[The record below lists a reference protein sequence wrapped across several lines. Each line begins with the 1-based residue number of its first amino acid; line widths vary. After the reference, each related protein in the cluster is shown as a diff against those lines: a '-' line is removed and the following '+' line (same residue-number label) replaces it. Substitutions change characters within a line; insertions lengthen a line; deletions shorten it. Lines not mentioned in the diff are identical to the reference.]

1 MSPGWKGHW
10 YLARQPEFRAT
21 HQELAGVFSVSD
33 KTNNSSAKVAEHDF
47 ELALITRVRQ
57 GDKPAFEEL
66 YRLYFKKLYR
76 FTARVLRD
84 TGHAEDVINETMY
97 VVWNKAASFDGSCKL
112 STWIFGIAF
121 NTARKFSVLPLAN
134 EITEEEREDTEM
146 ERDEHASSCAL
157 ELIENRELLEFGLK
171 ALSEKQRAV
180 VELTYYHDFSYK
192 EIADIMQCTENTVK
206 TRMFYARK
214 KLYDTIKQAS

>member
-1 MSPGWKGHW
+1 M
-10 YLARQPEFRAT
+10 
-21 HQELAGVFSVSD
+21 FSVSD
-33 KTNNSSAKVAEHDF
+33 KTNSDETRNGSAKVVAHDF
-47 ELALITRVRQ
+47 ELALISRVRQ

-84 TGHAEDVINETMY
+84 TGQAEDVINETMF

-121 NTARKFSVLPLAN
+121 NKARKFTSTPLAS
-134 EITEEEREDTEM
+134 ELTAEEMEDVEM
-146 ERDEHASSCAL
+146 ERAEHASSCAL
-157 ELIENRELLEFGLK
+157 ELIENRELLEFALK
-171 ALSEKQRAV
+171 ELSEKQRAV

-192 EIADIMQCTENTVK
+192 EIADIMKCTESTVK

-214 KLYDTIKQAS
+214 KLFEKINQAS

>member
-1 MSPGWKGHW
+1 M
-10 YLARQPEFRAT
+10 
-21 HQELAGVFSVSD
+21 FSVSD
-33 KTNNSSAKVAEHDF
+33 KANNKNAEVAENDF
-47 ELALITRVRQ
+47 ELALLARVRQ

-84 TGHAEDVINETMY
+84 TGQAEDVINETMY

-121 NTARKFSVLPLAN
+121 NKARKFSALPLAN
-134 EITEEEREDTEM
+134 ELTEEEMEDVEM
-146 ERDEHASSCAL
+146 ERNEHASSCAL
-157 ELIENRELLEFGLK
+157 ELIENRELLEFALK

-192 EIADIMQCTENTVK
+192 EIADIMKCTESTVK

-214 KLYDTIKQAS
+214 KLYEKIQQAS

>member
-1 MSPGWKGHW
+1 
-10 YLARQPEFRAT
+10 
-21 HQELAGVFSVSD
+21 VSD
-33 KTNNSSAKVAEHDF
+33 TNNENSAEAVIHDL
-47 ELALITRVRQ
+47 ELALMDKIRL

-76 FTARVLRD
+76 FTARVLRNS
-84 TGHAEDVINETMY
+84 GLVEDVINETMY
-97 VVWNKAASFDGSCKL
+97 VVWKRAASFDGSCKL

-121 NTARKFSVLPLAN
+121 NKARKFSAFPLAK
-134 EITEEEREDTEM
+134 ETTEEELQHVELQ
-146 ERDEHASSCAL
+146 RDEHANSCAL
-157 ELIENRELLEFGLK
+157 ERIENRELLEFALK
-171 ALSEKQRAV
+171 SLSETQRAV

-214 KLYDTIKQAS
+214 NLYEAINQAS

>member
-1 MSPGWKGHW
+1 M
-10 YLARQPEFRAT
+10 
-21 HQELAGVFSVSD
+21 FSVSD
-33 KTNNSSAKVAEHDF
+33 KTNNTSAKVAEHDF
-47 ELALITRVRQ
+47 ELALITRVMQ

-76 FTARVLRD
+76 FSARVLRD
-84 TGHAEDVINETMY
+84 TGLAEDVINETMY
-97 VVWNKAASFDGSCKL
+97 VVWNKAASFDRSCKL

-121 NTARKFSVLPLAN
+121 NKARKFSSLSLAN
-134 EITEEEREDTEM
+134 EIAEEEMEDIGM

-157 ELIENRELLEFGLK
+157 DLIENRELLEFALK
-171 ALSEKQRAV
+171 ALSENQRAV

-192 EIADIMQCTENTVK
+192 EIADIMHCTENTVK

-214 KLYDTIKQAS
+214 KLYEKINQAS